1 MSQFTHLHLHTQYSL
16 LDGAIRVKDLFSKVR
31 DLGMSTV
38 AVTDHGNMFGAIDLY
53 TEAKANDI
61 KLVFGCETY
70 VAATDRHDRTNRRNY
85 HLILL
90 AKDDVGYQNLTYLNS
105 MGYLEGFYYN
115 PRIDKTI
122 LREHSE
128 GLIGLSACLGGEI
141 AQTLEKNGVAAAEET
156 AKEYASMFA
165 PGDFY
170 LELMPTPTPEQNTLN
185 GELVRMGRK
194 LGIPLV
200 ATNDCHYVNQT
211 DAQAHDVLMAIQT
224 GKSLKDEKRL
234 KHVVDS
240 YYMKSPSEMDVHF
253 KDVPEAIENTAAI
266 AARCNVKLKLDQT
279 YLPKYQVPDGETLD
293 TYIEKL
299 VAQGLE
305 RRFRELAGRGVK
317 FDADQY
323 RERCRIE
330 LGVIQKM
337 GFSGYFLIVWDFINW
352 AKEHGIPV
360 GPGRGSGAGSA
371 VAWAL
376 RITDIDPM
384 EFKLLFERFL
394 NPERVS
400 MPDFDVDFCMNRR
413 GEVIKYVQEKYG
425 TDRVGQIATFHQLKA
440 RGVIRDIA
448 RAMEI
453 PFAEA
458 DKLAKLVPEPVAGKS
473 PPVRE
478 AIEQTPELKQLY
490 NESPLHREL
499 LDLAAAL
506 EGLNRNA
513 GMHAAGVVIA
523 EKPLWEYV
531 PCFRGQNDEIVT
543 QFAMKEVEK
552 AGLVKFDF
560 LGLKTLTVIQT
571 ALRLINQQR
580 PPDDPLDIDTIPKTD
595 ADVFKMI
602 GRGDTTGVFQL
613 ESSGFREIL
622 KKLKP
627 DCLED
632 IVAAVALYR
641 PGPLEGGMVD
651 DFIDRKHVRKKVEY
665 PHPWLEQ
672 VLADTYGVIVY
683 QEQVMQI
690 AQVLGGYSLGGA
702 DLLRRAMGKKKPE
715 EMAKQKEKFLEG
727 AKKLEVDLK
736 TADSVFELMAFFA
749 GYGFNRSHSAAYG
762 WITYQTAY
770 LKHHYPHEFM
780 AGLMSCDADNIDNIV
795 KFIAEA
801 RAMGLVVERPDINE
815 SHLDFTVTPRD
826 MPADADPRS
835 RKVIRFGLGAVKG
848 VGVTAVEAILEAR
861 ANEGS
866 FTSLYE
872 VCRRVDTQK
881 CNRRVL
887 EQLVKSGALDGLP
900 GSPAS
905 GHRAQ
910 LLAALDSA
918 LERGAAEQR
927 DRRSGQTSLFGLLA
941 AVEPMKSPA
950 TNGTG
955 TAGMAETYPE
965 IEIWSPKQLLAFE
978 KEALG
983 FYVSGHPL
991 DRYRGDL
998 QRYAT
1003 AATGDFS
1010 AGKKGVGD
1018 ASIGGIVSQYR
1029 EMITKKGDKMARFM
1043 LEDTEGALEVIAFPK
1058 TFEKV
1063 RHVLVSDEPI
1073 LCTGAVKNEGNAEAP
1088 EWKMLLESAAPL
1100 SELRTAKTTRVDIH
1114 LNADILTRDQID
1126 ELKTILAN
1134 AARGNCQAY
1143 VRLKIAQR
1151 SETVV
1156 ALPEAWAVSPTE
1168 DLLTR
1173 LERLFGDRVATL
1185 A

>member
-1 MSQFTHLHLHTQYSL
+1 MGGFTHLHLHTQYSL
-16 LDGAIRVKDLFSKVR
+16 LDGAIRVKDLFPKVQA
-31 DLGMSTV
+31 LGMDTV
-38 AVTDHGNMFGAIDLY
+38 AVTDHGNMFGALDLY
-53 TEAKANDI
+53 TEAKAAGV
-61 KLVFGCETY
+61 KLIFGCETY
-70 VAATDRHDRTNRRNY
+70 VAATDRTDRTNRRNY

-90 AKDDVGYQNLTYLNS
+90 AKNEVGYKNLSFLNS
-105 MGYLEGFYYN
+105 KGYLEGFYYN
-115 PRIDKTI
+115 PRIDKPL
-122 LREHSE
+122 LREHTE
-128 GLIGLSACLGGEI
+128 GLVGLSACLGGEI
-141 AQTLEKNGVAAAEET
+141 AQTLEKNGVAAAEEV

-170 LELMPTPTPEQNTLN
+170 LELMPTPTPEQDTLN
-185 GELVRMGRK
+185 GELKRMASK
-194 LGIPLV
+194 LSLPLV
-200 ATNDCHYVNQT
+200 ATNDCHYVNRT

-224 GKSLKDEKRL
+224 NKSLKDEKRL

-240 YYMKSPSEMDVHF
+240 YYMKTPAEMEAAFADCGQ
-253 KDVPEAIENTAAI
+253 AIENTAKI
-266 AARCNVKLKLDQT
+266 AAECNVKLKLDQT
-279 YLPKYQVPDGETLD
+279 YLPTYKVPDGHTLD
-293 TYIEKL
+293 SYIAELIAK
-299 VAQGLE
+299 GLE
-305 RRFRELAGRGVK
+305 RRFGELTTRGVK
-317 FDADQY
+317 FDPDRY
-323 RERCRIE
+323 RERCKTE
-330 LGVIQKM
+330 LAVIQQM

-352 AKEHGIPV
+352 AKDHGIPV
-360 GPGRGSGAGSA
+360 GPGRGSGAGSC

-376 RITDIDPM
+376 RITDIDPL

-425 TDRVGQIATFHQLKA
+425 KDQVGQIATFHQLKA

-448 RAMEI
+448 RVMEI

-458 DKLAKLVPEPVAGKS
+458 DKLAKLVPEPVQGKS

-499 LDLAAAL
+499 LDLAASL

-513 GMHAAGVVIA
+513 GMHAAGIVIA

-531 PCFRGQNDEIVT
+531 PCFLGQNDEIVT

-560 LGLKTLTVIQT
+560 LGLKTLTVLQC
-571 ALRLINQQR
+571 ALKLVNQQR
-580 PPDDPLDIDTIPKTD
+580 PPGDELDIDTIPKDD
-595 ADVFKMI
+595 ADVYKMI
-602 GRGDTTGVFQL
+602 SRGDTTGVFQL
-613 ESSGFREIL
+613 ESSGFREML

-632 IVAAVALYR
+632 IVAAGALYR

-651 DFIDRKHVRKKVEY
+651 DFINRKHGRQRVEY
-665 PHPWLEQ
+665 PHPWLET
-672 VLADTYGVIVY
+672 VLRDTYGVIVY

-715 EMAKQKEKFLEG
+715 EMAKEKVKFLAG
-727 AKKLEVDLK
+727 AKDKQVDTK
-736 TADSVFELMAFFA
+736 VAADVFDLMEKFA

-762 WITYQTAY
+762 WVTYQTAY

-780 AGLMSCDADNIDNIV
+780 AGLMSCDADNLENVV

-801 RAMGLVVERPDINE
+801 RAMGLTVERPDLNE
-815 SHLDFTVTPRD
+815 SHQDFTITQS
-826 MPADADPRS
+826 ANG
-835 RKVIRFGLGAVKG
+835 KLIRFGLGAVKG
-848 VGVTAVEAILEAR
+848 VGGSAVEAILETR
-861 ANEGS
+861 ATEGP
-866 FTSLYE
+866 FTSIYE
-872 VCRRVDTQK
+872 LCRRVDTQK

-887 EQLVKSGALDGLP
+887 EQLIKAGALDGLD
-900 GSPAS
+900 SKH
-905 GHRAQ
+905 HRAQ
-910 LLAALDSA
+910 LLAALDAA

-927 DRRSGQTSLFGLLA
+927 DRRSGQTSLFGLLTASEPIKAPGA
-941 AVEPMKSPA
+941 AQQGETMPELEP
-950 TNGTG
+950 
-955 TAGMAETYPE
+955 
-965 IEIWSPKQLLAFE
+965 WSPKQLLAFE

-1003 AATGDFS
+1003 AATSDFP
-1010 AGKKGVGD
+1010 AGTRGVGD
-1018 ASIGGIVSQYR
+1018 HAIGGIVSQYR

-1043 LEDTEGALEVIAFPK
+1043 LEDSEGTLEVIAFPK

-1073 LCTGAVKNEGNAEAP
+1073 LCTGQVKNEGTSDAP
-1088 EWKMLLESAAPL
+1088 EWKMLLEQAAPL
-1100 SELRTAKTTRVDIH
+1100 SEMRQQKTSRVDIH
-1114 LNADILTRDQID
+1114 LNADQLTHDMVD
-1126 ELKTILAN
+1126 ELKTLLAN
-1134 AARGNCQAY
+1134 AARGHC
-1143 VRLKIAQR
+1143 VPVLRLKIPQR
-1151 SETVV
+1151 SETVIT
-1156 ALPEAWAVSPTE
+1156 LPEAWSVSPTE
-1168 DLLTR
+1168 ELMTR